1 MKIIDLSIPF
11 KHNADVAAKLKPD
24 LPVYCG
30 NECYAYDIEIKSHR
44 GTYFETSAHVFR
56 DGKNTDAVPL
66 ERLILPGMC
75 IKFEEDRRCINADD
89 LENLTGNIKPDS
101 ALLINTGS
109 DRTKYFSL
117 DAAQWMAKKK
127 VALFG
132 SNTGG
137 YDTGFV
143 NPTGFFI
150 DLFKAE
156 IPIIANITNL
166 DLLPRT
172 GFTLIVLPLKIS
184 GICTV
189 PCRVT
194 AILTTEPIS
203 SNRD

>member
-11 KHNADVAAKLKPD
+11 KHGEDLAATLRPN
-24 LPVYCG
+24 LPIYCG
-30 NECYAYDIEIKSHR
+30 HECYAYDLNIKSHR
-44 GTYFETSAHVFR
+44 GSYFETSSHVFR
-56 DGKNTDAVPL
+56 DGQNTDALPL

-75 IKFEEDRRCINADD
+75 IKFEEDRQCITAED
-89 LENLTGNIKPDS
+89 LENLACDIKPNS

-109 DRTKYFSL
+109 DTMKYFSQ
-117 DAAQWMAKKK
+117 DAAQWMAKKD
-127 VALFG
+127 VALMG
-132 SNTGG
+132 SNTSR

-166 DLLPRT
+166 HLLPRT

-184 GICTV
+184 DICTV
-189 PCRVT
+189 PCRIVGT
-194 AILTTEPIS
+194 FG
-203 SNRD
+203 